1 MSETFDLIGLLVILL
16 TVACAVL
23 LVTTRLRL
31 PAVVGYLVSG
41 VVVGPHVMGHL
52 TESDTISSL
61 AEIGVLLLMFTIG
74 LEFDTQYFLRI
85 RRVAI
90 GGGALQ
96 IGLTII
102 ATMLAGTML
111 GWPPRTAATLGCILA
126 LSSTAVVLKSLM
138 DLGLLDSLAGRL
150 SLGILIF
157 QDLSIVPM
165 MILLPVSGGTTG
177 TMLLNLVAALG
188 RAGFLLAVTLI
199 LSRRIMPRFLH
210 LMAMSRSQETV
221 LLATLTLC
229 LGLAWV
235 SHLLG
240 VSYALGAFLAGL
252 ILGGTEYAHQM
263 RANIV
268 PFRDI
273 FAGVF
278 FVAMGMLLDPVFAIG
293 AWREV
298 LTVTGVIVIGKTLIT
313 AAAITL
319 FGFPWTVALQTGLNL
334 AQIGEFSFLLAIMG
348 RSTGLMS
355 EEIYKVTI
363 ACSVI
368 SMLVAPV
375 LTRWS
380 PRLASRLA
388 NATGGLLP
396 KWERL
401 ARRYEK
407 GILDIQVATGS
418 PQGPEH
424 HVVVLGYGSVGRT
437 LGDVLRSNHMP
448 FVGLEIDPSL
458 VREARR
464 RGHPVLYGDAGS
476 EELLER
482 CGIRTARIAL
492 VTLPDPMMARYAIRA
507 ARRMNP
513 DLFILARGRR
523 AVEDGPLYDEGADEV
538 IHETFEVGIEFIARV
553 LRRLNVPKQDIER
566 QVGRVRSGR
575 YEVFRRRDL
584 EPLPL
589 ADVRRALDTLRV
601 EFLEIPK
608 ESPLAGRHL
617 RDAGI
622 REATGALVLA
632 VARDGTIIHAP
643 DAEFTLQAG
652 DTILVSGAAEQVAQV
667 EEIVERG
674 VVARPASQDPEPR
687 PAGPGAAP
695 SS

>member
-1 MSETFDLIGLLVILL
+1 MKETFDLIGLLVVLL

-23 LVTTRLRL
+23 LITTRLRL

-41 VVVGPHVMGHL
+41 VLVGPHVMGHL
-52 TESDTISSL
+52 AESETISSL
-61 AEIGVLLLMFTIG
+61 AEIGVVLLMFTIG

-96 IGLTII
+96 IGLTI
-102 ATMLAGTML
+102 AAAMLAGTFL
-111 GWPPRTAATLGCILA
+111 GWPARTGATIGCIVA

-157 QDLSIVPM
+157 QDLSLVPM
-165 MILLPVSGGTTG
+165 MILLPVSGGTAG
-177 TMLLNLVAALG
+177 TMMLNLVAALG

-199 LSRRIMPRFLH
+199 LSRRVMPRFLH
-210 LMAMSRSQETV
+210 MMATSRSQETV

-240 VSYALGAFLAGL
+240 VSYGLGAFLAGL
-252 ILGGTEYAHQM
+252 VLGGTEYAHQM

-278 FVAMGMLLDPVFAIG
+278 FVAMGMLLDPGYALH
-293 AWREV
+293 AWHEV
-298 LTVTGVIVIGKTLIT
+298 LTVIGVIVIGKTIIT
-313 AAAITL
+313 AAAIAL
-319 FGFPWTVALQTGLNL
+319 FGFPASVALQVGLNL
-334 AQIGEFSFLLAIMG
+334 AQVGEFSFLLAIMG
-348 RSTGLMS
+348 RRSGLMT
-355 EEIYKVTI
+355 EEIYKVVI
-363 ACSVI
+363 AASVI
-368 SMLVAPV
+368 SMLLAPL

-380 PRLASRLA
+380 PRLATRVA

-401 ARRYEK
+401 ARRYES
-407 GILDIQVATGS
+407 GVLDVQVATGS
-418 PQGPEH
+418 LQGPQN
-424 HVVVLGYGSVGRT
+424 HVVILGYGSVGRI
-437 LGDVLRSNHMP
+437 LGDVLRSHKVP

-476 EELLER
+476 EELLDR
-482 CGIRTARIAL
+482 CGIRDARIAL

-507 ARRMNP
+507 AHRMNP
-513 DLFILARGRR
+513 DLFIVARGRR
-523 AVEDGPLYDEGADEV
+523 AVEDGPLYQEGADEV

-553 LRRLNVPKQDIER
+553 LRRLNVPKQQIER
-566 QVGRVRSGR
+566 EVGHVRKGR
-575 YEVFRRRDL
+575 YEVFRRRDFA
-584 EPLPL
+584 PLPL
-589 ADVRRALDTLRV
+589 ADVRRALDSLRV

-608 ESPLAGRHL
+608 DSPLAGRHL

-632 VARDGTIIHAP
+632 VARDGVITHAP
-643 DAEFTLQAG
+643 DADFTLQAG
-652 DTILVSGAAEQVAQV
+652 DTILVSGAAEQVAHV

-674 VVARPASQDPEPR
+674 TTSPR
-687 PAGPGAAP
+687 PPSPAP
-695 SS
+695 AT

>member
-1 MSETFDLIGLLVILL
+1 MKETFDLIGLLVILL

-23 LVTTRLRL
+23 LITTRLRL

-41 VVVGPHVMGHL
+41 VLVGPHVMGHL

-96 IGLTII
+96 IGLTI
-102 ATMLAGTML
+102 AAAMLAGTFL
-111 GWPPRTAATLGCILA
+111 DWPARTGATIGCIVA

-157 QDLSIVPM
+157 QDLSLVPM
-165 MILLPVSGGTTG
+165 MILLPVSGATAG
-177 TMLLNLVAALG
+177 TMVLNLVAALG

-199 LSRRIMPRFLH
+199 LSRRVMPRFLH
-210 LMAMSRSQETV
+210 MMANSRSQETV

-252 ILGGTEYAHQM
+252 VLGGTEYAHQM

-278 FVAMGMLLDPVFAIG
+278 FVAMGMLLDPAYALH

-298 LTVTGVIVIGKTLIT
+298 LTVIGVIVIGKTLIT
-313 AAAITL
+313 AAAIAL
-319 FGFPWTVALQTGLNL
+319 FGFPASVALQVGLNL
-334 AQIGEFSFLLAIMG
+334 AQVGEFSFLLAIMG
-348 RSTGLMS
+348 ARSGLMS
-355 EEIYKVTI
+355 EEIYKVAI
-363 ACSVI
+363 AASVI
-368 SMLVAPV
+368 SMLLAP
-375 LTRWS
+375 LMTRWS
-380 PRLASRLA
+380 PRVATRVA

-401 ARRYEK
+401 ARRYES
-407 GILDIQVATGS
+407 GVLDVQVATGS
-418 PQGPEH
+418 IQGPRD
-424 HVVVLGYGSVGRT
+424 HVVILGYGSVGRI
-437 LGDVLRSNHMP
+437 LGDVLRSHQVP
-448 FVGLEIDPSL
+448 FVGLEIDPGL

-482 CGIRTARIAL
+482 CGIREARIAL

-507 ARRMNP
+507 AHRLNP
-513 DLFILARGRR
+513 NLFIVARGRR
-523 AVEDGPLYDEGADEV
+523 AVEDGPLYEEGADEV

-553 LRRLNVPKQDIER
+553 LRHLNVAKQRIER
-566 QVGRVRSGR
+566 EVGHIRSGR
-575 YEVFRRRDL
+575 YEVFRRRDFA
-584 EPLPL
+584 PLPL

-601 EFLEIPK
+601 EFLEIGK
-608 ESPLAGRHL
+608 ESPLAGKHL

-632 VARDGTIIHAP
+632 VARDETIIHAP

-652 DTILVSGAAEQVAQV
+652 DTILVSGAAEQVAHV

-674 VVARPASQDPEPR
+674 IAAAPR
-687 PAGPGAAP
+687 PPAPGSVSP
-695 SS
+695 

>member
-1 MSETFDLIGLLVILL
+1 MTQPFDLIGLLVILL

-23 LVTTRLRL
+23 LITTRLRL

-41 VVVGPHVMGHL
+41 VVVGPHVLGHL

-96 IGLTII
+96 IGLTILV
-102 ATMLAGTML
+102 AMGAGLLL
-111 GWPPRTAATLGCILA
+111 GWTPRAAATIGCILA
-126 LSSTAVVLKSLM
+126 LSSTAIVLKSLM

-165 MILLPVSGGTTG
+165 MILLPVSGGSTG
-177 TMLLNLVAALG
+177 TILLNLAAALG

-199 LSRRIMPRFLH
+199 LSRRVMPRFLH
-210 LMAMSRSQETV
+210 MMASSRSQETV

-263 RANIV
+263 RANVV

-278 FVAMGMLLDPVFAIG
+278 FVAMGMLLDPEFALS

-298 LTVTGVIVIGKTLIT
+298 LLVTLFVVVGKTLLT
-313 AAAITL
+313 AASITL

-334 AQIGEFSFLLAIMG
+334 AQVGEFSFLLMIMG
-348 RSTGLMS
+348 RRTGILS
-355 EEIYKVTI
+355 EEIYKVAI

-368 SMLVAPV
+368 SMLVAPI

-380 PRLASRLA
+380 PRLSTRLA

-401 ARRYEK
+401 ARRYERVV
-407 GILDIQVATGS
+407 LDVPVTGQDAQV
-418 PQGPEH
+418 PQN
-424 HVVVLGYGSVGRT
+424 HVVILGYGSVGRA
-437 LGDVLRSNHMP
+437 LGDVLRSNGVP
-448 FVGLEIDPSL
+448 LVGLEIDPSL

-482 CGIRTARIAL
+482 CGIRNARIAL

-523 AVEDGPLYDEGADEV
+523 AVEDKPLYDEGADEV

-553 LRRLNVPKQDIER
+553 LRRLNLPKQEIER

-584 EPLPL
+584 APLPL
-589 ADVRRALDTLRV
+589 SDVRRALDSLRV

-608 ESPLAGRHL
+608 DSPLAGRHL

-632 VARDGTIIHAP
+632 VARDGTVIHAP
-643 DAEFTLQAG
+643 DADFTLQAG
-652 DTILVSGAAEQVAQV
+652 DTILVSGAAEQVAHV

-674 VVARPASQDPEPR
+674 SAAPR
-687 PAGPGAAP
+687 PPGPDAAP
-695 SS
+695 T

>member
-1 MSETFDLIGLLVILL
+1 MTQPFDLIGLLVILL

-23 LVTTRLRL
+23 LITTRLRL

-41 VVVGPHVMGHL
+41 IVVGPHVLGHL

-96 IGLTII
+96 IGLTVLV
-102 ATMLAGTML
+102 AMGAGFLL
-111 GWPPRTAATLGCILA
+111 GWSPRGAATIGCILA

-165 MILLPVSGGTTG
+165 MILLPVSGGSTG
-177 TMLLNLVAALG
+177 TILLNLAAALG

-199 LSRRIMPRFLH
+199 LSRRVMPRFLH
-210 LMAMSRSQETV
+210 MMASSRSQETV

-263 RANIV
+263 RANVV

-278 FVAMGMLLDPVFAIG
+278 FVAMGMLLDPEFALS

-298 LTVTGVIVIGKTLIT
+298 LLITLFIVVGKTLLT
-313 AAAITL
+313 AASITL

-334 AQIGEFSFLLAIMG
+334 AQVGEFSFLLMIMG
-348 RSTGLMS
+348 RRTGILS
-355 EEIYKVTI
+355 EEIYKIAI
-363 ACSVI
+363 ACSVF
-368 SMLVAPV
+368 SMLVAPI

-380 PRLASRLA
+380 PRLSTRLA

-401 ARRYEK
+401 ARRYES
-407 GILDIQVATGS
+407 GVLDVPVAGA
-418 PQGPEH
+418 QGPEH
-424 HVVVLGYGSVGRT
+424 HVVILGYGSVGRA
-437 LGDVLRSNHMP
+437 LGDVLRSHGVP
-448 FVGLEIDPSL
+448 LVGLEIDPSL

-476 EELLER
+476 DELLER
-482 CGIRTARIAL
+482 CGIRQARIAL

-538 IHETFEVGIEFIARV
+538 IHETFEVAIEFIARV
-553 LRRLNVPKQDIER
+553 LRRLNVPKQQIER
-566 QVGRVRSGR
+566 EVGRVRSGR

-584 EPLPL
+584 AALPL
-589 ADVRRALDTLRV
+589 SDVRRALDSLRV
-601 EFLEIPK
+601 EFLEIPQD
-608 ESPLAGRHL
+608 SPLAGKHL

-632 VARDGTIIHAP
+632 VARDGIVTHAP
-643 DAEFTLQAG
+643 DADFTLQAG
-652 DTILVSGAAEQVAQV
+652 DTILVSGAAEQVAHV
-667 EEIVERG
+667 EEIVEKG
-674 VVARPASQDPEPR
+674 FAPR
-687 PAGPGAAP
+687 PATPEPAP
-695 SS
+695 AGSP